1 MPISKR
7 GHLDQNIID
16 VVEEFLV
23 GYIDGFMRVL
33 SKSIIYIILFGAM
46 GVIMFHN
53 GHYVPNKI
61 SVDISVLIVSGI
73 VSAAVFRCFSD
84 YINADICITGIAEML
99 FSIHKAV
106 SEKILFC

>member
-1 MPISKR
+1 M
-7 GHLDQNIID
+7 L
-16 VVEEFLV
+16 
-23 GYIDGFMRVL
+23 RVL